1 MITLLAYNKCV
12 KIYVTKLLWLVVNF
26 GYGYSTM
33 AQQVKNLPA
42 NAADAGSVPGLGRS
56 LGGGNGKLL
65 QYSFLGNPTD
75 RGIWQATVCRV
86 TKSDRTEHTCRMQ

>member
-1 MITLLAYNKCV
+1 MITLLAYSKCV

-26 GYGYSTM
+26 GYGYSAM

-42 NAADAGSVPGLGRS
+42 NAGDAGSVPGLGRS
-56 LGGGNGKLL
+56 LGGGNGKLF
-65 QYSFLGNPTD
+65 QYFFLGKPTD

-86 TKSDRTEHTCRMQ
+86 AKSDRTEHTCGMQ